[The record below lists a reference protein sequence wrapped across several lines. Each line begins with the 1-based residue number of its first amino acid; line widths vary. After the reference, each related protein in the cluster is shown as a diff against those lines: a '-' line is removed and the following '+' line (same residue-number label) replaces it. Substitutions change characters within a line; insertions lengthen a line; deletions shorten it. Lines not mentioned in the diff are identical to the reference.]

1 MHPIIP
7 TLLLSLCLSA
17 CTAARKPDTALD
29 TLLDTVERRLALAD
43 GVALLKWD
51 QNMPVQAVA
60 RERQILD
67 RVAEAA
73 TDHQLDPRR
82 ATGFFADQIEASKL
96 VQYALLNR
104 WQLKQQAPDT
114 PRLDLKTALRPQL
127 DALQHQLLSDLQR
140 FDHER
145 PGDCA
150 RVLANAIAERAHD
163 PLHELALQRA
173 TGRLC
178 DAP

>member
-1 MHPIIP
+1 MYPIIP

-29 TLLDTVERRLALAD
+29 TLLDTVERRLALAN

-73 TDHQLDPRR
+73 ADHQLEPRR

-140 FDHER
+140 FERER
-145 PGDCA
+145 PDDCA
-150 RVLANAIAERAHD
+150 RALANAIAERARD

-173 TGRLC
+173 TGRIC
-178 DAP
+178 DAL